1 MKLLQLIRAIHHAD
15 FELRQGGAGGRSVRL
30 SSMRKHS
37 RWERATIAT
46 AIVAVATIAWLTSA
60 RASQVTFH
68 VDAGDAAVT
77 LNEYSRQASLQ
88 VLFDFNVVRGRVT
101 RAIAGELDPG
111 RALTAMLAGSGL
123 VFDLV
128 NDRTLAVMP
137 AASGSDASDTALEL
151 ERAAY
156 LVDENG
162 YLDCAPARYT
172 VTLLGY
178 TMFLTHTVDF
188 CLKRVAR
195 Q

>member
-15 FELRQGGAGGRSVRL
+15 FELRQGGAGGQSVRFYAM
-30 SSMRKHS
+30 SQQPH
-37 RWERATIAT
+37 WERAAIAT
-46 AIVAVATIAWLTSA
+46 AILAVATIAWLTSA

-77 LNEYSRQASLQ
+77 LNEYSRQAGLQ
-88 VLFDFNVVRGRVT
+88 VLFDFNVVRGRLT
-101 RAIAGELDPG
+101 RAIAGDLDPD

-137 AASGSDASDTALEL
+137 AASASGATDTALDW
-151 ERAAY
+151 EREY
-156 LVDENG
+156 LIDRNG
-162 YLDCAPARYT
+162 YLDCVPARYT
-172 VTLLGY
+172 ATLLGY
-178 TMFLTHTVDF
+178 TMFLSHTMEF
-188 CLKRVAR
+188 CLMRVAR